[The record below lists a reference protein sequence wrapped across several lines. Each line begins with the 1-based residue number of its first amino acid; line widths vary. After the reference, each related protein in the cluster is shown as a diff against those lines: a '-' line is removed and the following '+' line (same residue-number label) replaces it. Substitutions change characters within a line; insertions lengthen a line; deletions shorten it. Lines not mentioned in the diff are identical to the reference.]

1 MKSIV
6 HTIYKKEPMNSPFS
20 NYTTQHYVEYL
31 KVYTNDKVK
40 L

>member
-6 HTIYKKEPMNSPFS
+6 HTIYKKRTYEGPFS